1 MFKDILKRKDLPKS
15 KKGRRRQTAEK
26 DREKDEFG
34 GMRISGD
41 VEALIGTKEQRDK
54 RDKREADA
62 KKAGFV
68 NPFKITADLSQST
81 DVFDK
86 NFNDFAIFDEMKKRV
101 EGLFK
106 EAKFYFNKGEERH
119 KKLDTEFKEA
129 LKRKQGIARV
139 RKTIESANYFG
150 LKKFNEKLKSEN
162 MKIGKNNYPVI
173 EVLAA
178 IVLNTINNDD
188 TEATVR
194 ETFTDAAEFLEKT
207 NFQMLTE
214 EANGYKFLADLAE
227 ELGISYLDRQKN
239 GMVMVVGRT
248 GKFYLE
254 EGQATYFDLDRVLD

>member
-1 MFKDILKRKDLPKS
+1 MYKDILKRDNVPKS
-15 KKGRRRQTAEK
+15 KKGRRRQIAEK

-34 GMRISGD
+34 GFQISGD
-41 VEALIGTKEQRDK
+41 VEAIIGTKEQRDRRDEYERQLK
-54 RDKREADA
+54 R
-62 KKAGFV
+62 AGLV
-68 NPFKITADLSQST
+68 NPFELTVDLSQST

-106 EAKFYFNKGEERH
+106 EAKFYFDKGEERH
-119 KKLDTEFKEA
+119 EKLDTEFKEA
-129 LKRKQGIARV
+129 LKRKQGVARV

-162 MKIGKNNYPVI
+162 MKIGKKNYPVI

-178 IVLNTINNDD
+178 IVLDTMYNDD

-194 ETFTDAAEFLEKT
+194 ETFNDAAEYLEKAQLKT
-207 NFQMLTE
+207 LTE
-214 EANGYKFLADLAE
+214 GANGYKFLIDLAE
-227 ELGISYLDRQKN
+227 RLGIGEYDRPR
-239 GMVMVVGRT
+239 MVVGKT

-254 EGQATYFDLDRVLD
+254 EGDTTYFDLDDVLE

>member
-1 MFKDILKRKDLPKS
+1 MYKDILKRNDLPKS
-15 KKGRRRQTAEK
+15 KKGRRRQIAEK
-26 DREKDEFG
+26 DRKKDEFG
-34 GMRISGD
+34 GMHISGD
-41 VEALIGTKEQRDK
+41 VESIIGTKEQRDR

-62 KKAGFV
+62 KRAGKV
-68 NPFKITADLSQST
+68 NPFKLTVDLSQSSN
-81 DVFDK
+81 VFEKD
-86 NFNDFAIFDEMKKRV
+86 FNDFAIFDEMKKRV
-101 EGLFK
+101 EGLFE
-106 EAKFYFNKGEERH
+106 EAKFYFDKGEERH
-119 KKLDTEFKEA
+119 QKLDNEFKEA
-129 LKRKQGIARV
+129 LKRKKGIARV
-139 RKTIESANYFG
+139 RQTIESTNYYG

-214 EANGYKFLADLAE
+214 GANGYKFLIDLAE
-227 ELGISYLDRQKN
+227 RLGISELDRPR
-239 GMVMVVGRT
+239 MVVGKT

-254 EGQATYFDLDRVLD
+254 EGQATYFDLDDVL

>member
-1 MFKDILKRKDLPKS
+1 MYKDILKRDNVPKP
-15 KKGRRRQTAEK
+15 KKGKGRRRQTAEK

-41 VEALIGTKEQRDK
+41 VEALIGTKEERDR
-54 RDKREADA
+54 RDKREEDA

-68 NPFKITADLSQST
+68 NPFELTADLKQST
-81 DVFDK
+81 NVFEK

-101 EGLFK
+101 KGLFD
-106 EAKFYFNKGEERH
+106 EAKFYFDKGEERH
-119 KKLDTEFKEA
+119 KKLDIEFKEA

-162 MKIGKNNYPVI
+162 MKIGKKNYPVI

-178 IVLNTINNDD
+178 IVLDTMYNDD

-194 ETFTDAAEFLEKT
+194 ESYNDAAEYLEKT

-214 EANGYKFLADLAE
+214 GANGYKFLIDLADK
-227 ELGISYLDRQKN
+227 LGIDGDDRPR
-239 GMVMVVGRT
+239 MVVGKT

-254 EGQATYFDLDRVLD
+254 EGQATYFYLDDVL